1 MMYTM
6 LASLTGILI
15 TLMNSVNSRLAAAAG
30 YLAAAV
36 TAHVVGL
43 VAVTVLTLAR
53 RELPEPGRVPF
64 RFYLGGIFGVGTIF
78 ACNFAFSTLSASLA
92 VALSL
97 LGQAGFSLFTDG
109 TGFLG
114 RRRYPLGP
122 GRLPGIALAAAGT
135 AVLGWGG
142 EFRWAAV
149 PVALAAGILPGVS
162 FILNSELGRLRGV
175 LRSARWNY
183 LTGLAGTTAV
193 AALAGLPAV
202 PAARAVLEAGPLLA
216 LGGGLS
222 GVFVV
227 ATMNFVFPRIPAFSA
242 TILLFSGQAL
252 AGVALD
258 WALQGT
264 LDLRKL
270 LGTGIVL
277 AGLALD
283 SRLSRRPAAA
293 C

>member
-1 MMYTM
+1 MYTM

-30 YLAAAV
+30 YTAAAV
-36 TAHVVGL
+36 TVHAVGL
-43 VAVTVLTLAR
+43 AAVTLLTLVR
-53 RELPEPGRVPF
+53 REAAEPGRVPL
-64 RFYLGGIFGVGTIF
+64 RFYLGGFFGVGTIF
-78 ACNFAFSTLSASLA
+78 ACNYAFSTLSASLA

-97 LGQAGFSLFTDG
+97 LGQTGFSLLADG

-114 RRRYPLGP
+114 RTRYPLGP

-142 EFRWAAV
+142 ELRWAAV
-149 PVALAAGILPGVS
+149 PVALAAGILPGIS
-162 FILNSELGRLRGV
+162 FILNSELGRRRGV

-183 LTGLAGTTAV
+183 LTGLAGTAAV
-193 AALAGLPAV
+193 AALAGLPAA
-202 PAARAVLEAGPLLA
+202 PSARAVLEAGPLLA

-222 GVFVV
+222 GVAVV
-227 ATMNFVFPRIPAFSA
+227 VTMNFVFPRIPAFTA

-258 WALQGT
+258 WAALGI

-283 SRLSRRPAAA
+283 SRLSRKPSGA

>member
-1 MMYTM
+1 MYTM

-30 YLAAAV
+30 YPAAAM

-43 VAVTVLTLAR
+43 AAVTVLTLAR
-53 RELPEPGRVPF
+53 REPPEPGRVPL
-64 RFYLGGIFGVGTIF
+64 RYYLGGLFGVGTIY

-97 LGQAGFSLFTDG
+97 LG
-109 TGFLG
+109 
-114 RRRYPLGP
+114 
-122 GRLPGIALAAAGT
+122 
-135 AVLGWGG
+135 WGG
-142 EFRWAAV
+142 QIRWAAM
-149 PVALAAGILPGVS
+149 PVALAAGVLPGIS
-162 FILNSELGRLRGV
+162 FILNAELGRRRGV

-183 LTGLAGTTAV
+183 LTGLAGTAAV
-193 AALAGLPAV
+193 AALAGLPAA
-202 PAARAVLEAGPLLA
+202 PAARAVLEAGPLLV

-222 GVFVV
+222 GVLVV
-227 ATMNFVFPRIPAFSA
+227 ATMNLVFPRIPAFTA

-283 SRLSRRPAAA
+283 SRLSRKPAGA

>member
-1 MMYTM
+1 MYTI
-6 LASLTGILI
+6 LASLTGVLI
-15 TLMNSVNSRLAAAAG
+15 TLMNSVNSRLAATAG
-30 YLAAAV
+30 YPAAAV

-43 VAVTVLTLAR
+43 AAVTILTLAR
-53 RELPEPGRVPF
+53 KEPPEPGRVPF
-64 RFYLGGIFGVGTIF
+64 RFYLGGFFGVGTIF

-97 LGQAGFSLFTDG
+97 LGQAGFSLLADG
-109 TGFLG
+109 TGLLG
-114 RRRYPLGP
+114 RRKYPLGP

-142 EFRWAAV
+142 ELRWAAV
-149 PVALAAGILPGVS
+149 PAALAAGILPGIS
-162 FILNSELGRLRGV
+162 FILNSELGRRRGV

-183 LTGLAGTTAV
+183 LTGLAGTAAV
-193 AALAGLPAV
+193 AALTGLPAA

-216 LGGGLS
+216 LGGGLA
-222 GVFVV
+222 GVAVV
-227 ATMNFVFPRIPAFSA
+227 ATMNFVFPRVPAFTA

-258 WALQGT
+258 WAARGE
-264 LDLRKL
+264 LDLHKL
-270 LGTGIVL
+270 IGTGIVL
-277 AGLALD
+277 AGLVLD
-283 SRLSRRPAAA
+283 SRISRRPAAA